1 MAALVDHVFVL
12 MLENR
17 SFDHFFGLSGRPGI
31 PRPTAPGF
39 GPGATD
45 RATIDP
51 PHEFDAV
58 RDQVNGGAMDGFAP
72 GAMLAFEPAQ
82 IPVLTQLASE
92 FVLFD
97 NWHASVPGPTWPNRF
112 FVHAATSGGL
122 ATSPSVFEEGKAV
135 ASPWG
140 AFKFR
145 SGQTLFERVA
155 AAGKTWRVYHGDVT
169 PQVLSLPGMVKKYLT
184 DPTRFCPLYPGD
196 PHFSDFA
203 TDVASGSYAPA
214 YTFIEPN
221 YDAYGLQ
228 FRRGDSQH
236 PLGLVSAGEA
246 LIKHVYESLRNSPAW
261 DRSVLLITW
270 DEHGGYYDHV
280 DPPPAVSPTDQP
292 SNRPASG
299 DPGFQFD
306 RLGVRVPAIL
316 VSPLAPR
323 GKLGSE
329 LFPGAAFDHTS
340 IISSVFETF
349 GIGPALTA
357 RDAAAPTW
365 SACLSPQARAGLP
378 PAPAVLADTVQAAAP
393 ALAPAAAAS
402 TAVDSL
408 ATGSFLI
415 AHALDLEIAKR
426 SRNGT
431 IANTTPQTPA
441 EYEQA
446 RQASLRD
453 PNLPIEVAQ
462 YIAEVGVRAR
472 FHRDKLAIKATPN
485 S

>member
-17 SFDHFFGLSGRPGI
+17 SFDHFFGLSGRPGV
-31 PRPTAPGF
+31 PKPTAPGF

-45 RATIDP
+45 RAAIDP

-58 RDQVNGGAMDGFAP
+58 HKQINGGAMDGFAP
-72 GAMLAFEPAQ
+72 GAMLAFESAQ
-82 IPVLTQLASE
+82 IPVITQLASE

-97 NWHASVPGPTWPNRF
+97 NWHAPVPGPTWPNRF
-112 FVHAATSGGL
+112 FAHAATSGGL
-122 ATSPSVFEEGKAV
+122 ATSPSVFAAGQAV
-135 ASPWG
+135 ISPRG
-140 AFKFR
+140 SFKFR
-145 SGQTLFERVA
+145 PGQTLFERVA
-155 AAGKTWRVYHGDVT
+155 AAGKSWRVYHGDVT
-169 PQVLSLPGMVKKYLT
+169 PQVLALPNMVKKYLT
-184 DPTRFCPLYPGD
+184 DHTLFCPIYPGD

-203 TDVASGSYAPA
+203 TDVAGDSYAPA

-221 YDAYGLQ
+221 YDAYGPQ
-228 FRRGDSQH
+228 FGRGDSQH
-236 PLGLVSAGEA
+236 PRGLVSAGES
-246 LIKHVYESLRNSPAW
+246 LIKVVYESIRNSPAW
-261 DRSVLLITW
+261 ERSVLLITW

-280 DPPPAVSPTDQP
+280 APPQAAVPTDQP

-306 RLGVRVPAIL
+306 RFGVRVPAIL

-329 LFPGAAFDHTS
+329 LFPGKTFDHTS

-349 GIGPALTA
+349 AVGPALTA
-357 RDAAAPTW
+357 RDAVAPTW
-365 SACLSPQARAGLP
+365 TACLSAQARAGLP
-378 PAPAVLADTVQAAAP
+378 PPPTTLADTVPAAASAP
-393 ALAPAAAAS
+393 APAAASGA
-402 TAVDSL
+402 AVDSL
-408 ATGSFLI
+408 ATGAFLI

-431 IANTTPQTPA
+431 IANVTPQTA
-441 EYEQA
+441 IQYQKA
-446 RQASLRD
+446 RQASLKD
-453 PNLPIEVAQ
+453 PHLSLEVAQ
-462 YIAEVGVRAR
+462 YIAEVGVRTR
-472 FHRDKLAIKATPN
+472 FHRDKLAIKAKRG